1 MKYFQ
6 KFKGK
11 VRWFLLFYL
20 FAFLPFCADATSTL
34 HNLDI
39 TVLLDD
45 NGDAYIT
52 EVRRMTID
60 SRGTELYIVIG
71 NLDSDS
77 RVDRLN
83 VRDEMGVN
91 FRDIG
96 KWEEK
101 FDRKWKTYKCGIIE
115 KRNGYELCWGLG
127 SSGERIYTTSYVI
140 TNVARAYQDYDG
152 FNFMFVATGLNPS
165 PQSATITI
173 SRKDGQPLPQEAT
186 KMWAFRFHGDIHWV
200 DGKVVARAEDG
211 LSSEDGMIIMLQ
223 LDKGILHPSI
233 KEDDKFET
241 LKEKAFDGSDYGN
254 SDFDLDLETIFYLL
268 LFLVFLPITVTI
280 YVVYV
285 WWNKRK
291 VTKDLLWYRDLPFE
305 GSLFRSNQV
314 INAYQ
319 YIGNDYKNLISALVL
334 RLLSIGALRIEEHDV
349 EPSAFKKM
357 MGAKPQRM
365 RLIAIYP
372 LIDNGKTKDMALLKK
387 LHAIFLKASGNDAIL
402 QPNEL
407 TQWMKGHTS
416 EVDPFMNSLK
426 QNRSISNCNKDW
438 DNTRSVFGMKKF
450 LEDFTLAN
458 ERHVTELGLWKE
470 YLVFAELFGI
480 AKQVRKDMMHINPE
494 YLNMDQAL
502 QQLSN
507 ENNTM
512 LLTAYTLSGF
522 RQYNTTKAA
531 EAARSSGSGGHSS
544 WGGGGGFSGGGC
556 GGGIR

>member
-1 MKYFQ
+1 MR
-6 KFKGK
+6 K
-11 VRWFLLFYL
+11 VFLLL
-20 FAFLPFCADATSTL
+20 FVLCSLVAGATSTL

-52 EVRRMTID
+52 EVRHMTID
-60 SRGTELYIVIG
+60 NKGTELYIVIG

-77 RVDRLN
+77 RVEDLK
-83 VRDEMGVN
+83 VSDEMGVN
-91 FRDIG
+91 FKNIG

-127 SSGERIYTTSYVI
+127 SSGERTYTTSYVI

-254 SDFDLDLETIFYLL
+254 SDFDLDLETIFYLV
-268 LFLVFLPITVTI
+268 LFLIILPIALII
-280 YVVYV
+280 YIVYMF
-285 WWNKRK
+285 WMKRK
-291 VTKDLLWYRDLPFE
+291 ATKDMTWYRDLPFQ
-305 GSLFRSNQV
+305 GDLFKTNQV
-314 INAYQ
+314 MNAYQ
-319 YIGNDYKNLISALVL
+319 FFGNDYKNLISALVL
-334 RLLSIGALRIEEHDV
+334 RLLSIGALRIEEREV
-349 EPSAFKKM
+349 QPSAFRKM
-357 MGAKPQRM
+357 MGAQPKRM
-365 RLIAIYP
+365 PLICIYP
-372 LIDNGKTKDMALLKK
+372 LIENKKTKNMTLLKK
-387 LHAIFLKASGNDAIL
+387 LHAIFLKASGDDAVL

-407 TQWMKGHTS
+407 TKWMKSHTS
-416 EVDPFMNSLK
+416 EVDPFMASLK
-426 QNRSISNCNKDW
+426 VNRSVSNCNKDLE
-438 DNTRSVFGMKKF
+438 NTRSVFGMKKF

-470 YLVFAELFGI
+470 YLIYAELFGI
-480 AKQVRKDMMHINPE
+480 ADQVRKDMKSINSE
-494 YLNMDQAL
+494 YLNMDETL
-502 QQLSN
+502 RQLSN
-507 ENNTM
+507 ESNTM

-531 EAARSSGSGGHSS
+531 EAARSSGGGGHSS
-544 WGGGGGFSGGGC
+544 WGGGGGFSGGGS